1 MKRILSTLLCV
12 IILIN
17 FIFANCSYAEQAE
30 SSSTT
35 ITGMPEIGSDSME
48 YSENVINDL
57 TYEGTVNSPQTGNAE
72 TFNIFSSFSGP
83 IDVILG
89 IVSMIF
95 NVIPLTIELVL
106 TFVTMDGS
114 EVADSVESSSNAFS
128 FSIQRTVFNEIG
140 FFNIDYFDFSDTYE
154 VGDNTVYIPSAITDL
169 KESVAGWFYFC
180 RMIAMVVSLG
190 VLIYVGIRMA
200 TSTVA
205 SDKAVYKRMLV
216 SWVESMVLL
225 FLMHYIIQAIM
236 AIGSIFLDLCYNLKE
251 TIQTDGG
258 KSFEQELLNTIA
270 MRLFTSTGG
279 GIMVSTIMLWCLAF
293 THLKF
298 FIMYLKR
305 TLMVGFLIIIAPL
318 ITITYP
324 IDKMGDNRAQAF
336 SAWISEFTI
345 NIFIQPIHAILYLVF
360 SFTAGE
366 IASFAPLL
374 ALIFLMAITTAERI
388 VRNIFEMKDSKSL
401 DSLKNLGKFGKK
413 GGH

>member
-140 FFNIDYFDFSDTYE
+140 IFNIDYFDFSDT
-154 VGDNTVYIPSAITDL
+154 
-169 KESVAGWFYFC
+169 
-180 RMIAMVVSLG
+180 
-190 VLIYVGIRMA
+190 
-200 TSTVA
+200 
-205 SDKAVYKRMLV
+205 
-216 SWVESMVLL
+216 
-225 FLMHYIIQAIM
+225 
-236 AIGSIFLDLCYNLKE
+236 
-251 TIQTDGG
+251 
-258 KSFEQELLNTIA
+258 
-270 MRLFTSTGG
+270 
-279 GIMVSTIMLWCLAF
+279 
-293 THLKF
+293 
-298 FIMYLKR
+298 
-305 TLMVGFLIIIAPL
+305 
-318 ITITYP
+318 
-324 IDKMGDNRAQAF
+324 
-336 SAWISEFTI
+336 
-345 NIFIQPIHAILYLVF
+345 
-360 SFTAGE
+360 
-366 IASFAPLL
+366 
-374 ALIFLMAITTAERI
+374 
-388 VRNIFEMKDSKSL
+388 
-401 DSLKNLGKFGKK
+401 
-413 GGH
+413 

>member
-12 IILIN
+12 IILVN

-35 ITGMPEIGSDSME
+35 ITGMPDIASSSME

-89 IVSMIF
+89 VVSMIF

-200 TSTVA
+200 T
-205 SDKAVYKRMLV
+205 
-216 SWVESMVLL
+216 WVESMVLL

-324 IDKMGDNRAQAF
+324 IDKMGDNKAQAF
-336 SAWISEFTI
+336 SAWMSEFMI

-401 DSLKNLGKFGKK
+401 DNLKNLGKLGKK